1 MTNQIAIPDEDRDT
15 LPSFRSSRDFP
26 LRPKANQLQE
36 LYPDCYQALMDAN
49 EARRILRKRMS
60 EKKAFI
66 AKIRIEIERLERTL
80 APEGISRI
88 RLHMMN
94 ERLLDALKEMGD
106 IADDI
111 ERVAYEGSRAPRT
124 SLGDFIEQV
133 KAFARRWRA
142 FKLQLQQ
149 ELLEGSRGETA
160 RDDLNG

>member
-1 MTNQIAIPDEDRDT
+1 MTNQLTIPDEGRDA
-15 LPSFRSSRDFP
+15 LPPFRSSRDFP
-26 LRPKANQLQE
+26 LRPKADQLQG

-66 AKIRIEIERLERTL
+66 AKIRIEIERLEQTL
-80 APEGISRI
+80 APEAISRI

-94 ERLLDALKEMGD
+94 ERLLDALKKMED
-106 IADDI
+106 FADDAT
-111 ERVAYEGSRAPRT
+111 RVAYEGNRAPRT
-124 SLGDFIEQV
+124 SLRHFIDQL

-149 ELLEGSRGETA
+149 ELLEGEGDTA
-160 RDDLNG
+160 RDELNG

>member
-1 MTNQIAIPDEDRDT
+1 MTNQLAIPDEGGDV
-15 LPSFRSSRDFP
+15 LPPFRSSRDFP
-26 LRPKANQLQE
+26 LRPKANQLQG

-66 AKIRIEIERLERTL
+66 AKIRIEIERLEHTL
-80 APEGISRI
+80 PPEGNSRT

-94 ERLLDALKEMGD
+94 ERLLDALKEMED

-111 ERVAYEGSRAPRT
+111 TRVAYEGNRAPRT
-124 SLGDFIEQV
+124 GLGNFIEQL
-133 KAFARRWRA
+133 KDFARRWRA

-149 ELLEGSRGETA
+149 ELLEGGGETV
-160 RDDLNG
+160 RDELNG